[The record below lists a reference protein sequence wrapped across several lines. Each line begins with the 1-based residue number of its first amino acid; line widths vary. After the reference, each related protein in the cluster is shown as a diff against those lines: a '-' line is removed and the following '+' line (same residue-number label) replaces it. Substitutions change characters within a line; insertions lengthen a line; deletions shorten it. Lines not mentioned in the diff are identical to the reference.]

1 MRCFSAGDCSD
12 ACGCFSTCTATRA
25 VHLIWT
31 NISASSLVTSSI
43 VMPETFMIRLF
54 AKYSKQCHPRAP
66 SKSYRLVLRSL
77 KSQNSWSAPDSP
89 KSPLK
94 TSGHCFLT
102 KRRAEKSFAGGPQLA
117 ESDPDTHPTTR
128 GICFAEGL
136 RDDHELLFWHS
147 NTEVVLT
154 KTRGFATFLI
164 CANTH
169 GGDCHDSSPYIIPRH
184 CG

>member
-1 MRCFSAGDCSD
+1 MA
-12 ACGCFSTCTATRA
+12 
-25 VHLIWT
+25 
-31 NISASSLVTSSI
+31 
-43 VMPETFMIRLF
+43 ETFMIRLF
-54 AKYSKQCHPRAP
+54 ANYSKQRHPRGP
-66 SKSYRLVLRSL
+66 PKRYCPVLRSW
-77 KSQNSWSAPDSP
+77 KSQKSWSASDSP
-89 KSPLK
+89 KSPLRIF
-94 TSGHCFLT
+94 GHCFLT
-102 KRRAEKSFAGGPQLA
+102 KQGAEKGFAGGLQLA